1 MMSVFT
7 IDRTQTDKE
16 ALVMSQLF
24 RNRGVVVQFI
34 SVLVLAATFG
44 VLIASSAMAQEATPA
59 AGVIGTPEATSECPA
74 PDATPEAA
82 PEGATV
88 FAIDS
93 ENSEARWKAQ
103 QELVGIGANEAVGKT
118 NAFVGNIA
126 FGEDG
131 LPLACSRFD
140 VDLRTIDSG
149 EPLRDN
155 TLQTQ
160 TLQTD
165 QFPLAT
171 FILTDVEGLDQPPAD
186 GEEAAARLI
195 GALSFHDV
203 TKLVAW
209 DATFTID
216 GDTLTGSATTNF
228 KMSDYNIEP
237 PTVGPVLSID
247 ETVALEID
255 VTAQKAS

>member
-7 IDRTQTDKE
+7 IDRTQTEKE
-16 ALVMSQLF
+16 ALVMSSLI
-24 RNRGVVVQFI
+24 RTRGVVVQFI
-34 SVLVLAATFG
+34 SVLMLAALFS
-44 VLIASSAMAQEATPA
+44 VAIASRAMAQEATPS
-59 AGVIGTPEATSECPA
+59 AGVLGTPEASNECPA
-74 PDATPEAA
+74 PDATPEPA

-118 NAFVGNIA
+118 NAFIGNIA
-126 FGEDG
+126 FDEDG

-155 TLQTQ
+155 TLQTS
-160 TLQTD
+160 TLETE

-186 GEEAAARLI
+186 GEEATARLI
-195 GALSFHDV
+195 GTLSFHDV

-209 DATFTID
+209 DANFKID

-255 VTAQKAS
+255 VTATKAS